1 MSQTIDLRSDTVT
14 QPTDLMRAAMMDAPL
29 GDDVLG
35 DDPTV
40 HRLQDR
46 CAELFGKE
54 AACFVPSGS
63 MANQACIRALTSPG
77 DEILAHENSHI
88 YQYEA
93 GGPAALS
100 GCTFAFFR
108 GDRGFFTSE
117 EVRQAIR
124 PDDHHFPRSRLL
136 VIENTNNR
144 GGGTVWPLEQL
155 TDVTRTAHDLGLR
168 CHLDGARIW
177 NACIATDTRPDQW
190 ACHFDTVSACFS
202 KGLGAPVGSI
212 VVGDRQTIN
221 QVHRLRKMLG
231 GAMRQSGFLAAAA
244 LHGIEHHRE
253 RMVDDHRRA
262 RRLAEALADCPDTNV
277 DLDAVDTNIVY
288 FDTGAHDAR
297 EMQTMFESMDVKLL
311 ALGPHKMRAV
321 LSMAVDEDDVDRAV
335 TILVDV
341 LKGRD

>member
-1 MSQTIDLRSDTVT
+1 MDQIIDLRSDTIT
-14 QPTDLMRAAMMDAPL
+14 QPTEQMRAAMMDAEL

-40 HRLQDR
+40 HRLQER

-108 GDRGFFTSE
+108 GERGFFTSE
-117 EVRQAIR
+117 EVKQAIR

-144 GGGTVWPLEQL
+144 GGGSVWPLEQL
-155 TDVTRTAHDLGLR
+155 SDVTATARTLGLR

-177 NACIATDTRPDQW
+177 NACAATGTSPDQW
-190 ACHFDTVSACFS
+190 ADHFDTVSACFS

-212 VVGDRQTIN
+212 VVGDGDTIN
-221 QVHRLRKMLG
+221 RIHRLRKMLG

-262 RRLAEALADCPDTNV
+262 RRLAEAIADCPDTNI
-277 DLDAVDTNIVY
+277 DLESIDTNIVY
-288 FDTGAHDAR
+288 FDTGEQDAHR
-297 EMQTMFESMDVKLL
+297 MQAAFDSKGVRLL
-311 ALGPHKMRAV
+311 ALGPFRMRAV
-321 LSMAVDEDDVDRAV
+321 LSMAVDDDDVDRAIP
-335 TILVDV
+335 ILIDG
-341 LKGRD
+341 LNGRL

>member
-1 MSQTIDLRSDTVT
+1 MSQIIDLRSDTIT
-14 QPTDLMRAAMMDAPL
+14 QPTKLMREAMMEAPL

-40 HRLQDR
+40 HRLQER

-108 GDRGFFTSE
+108 GERGFFTSE

-136 VIENTNNR
+136 VVENTNNR
-144 GGGTVWPLEQL
+144 GGGSVWPLEQL
-155 TDVTRTAHDLGLR
+155 ADVTGTAHDLGLR

-177 NACIATDTRPDQW
+177 NACEATGTSPDQW
-190 ACHFDTVSACFS
+190 ASHFDTVSACFS

-212 VVGDRQTIN
+212 VVGDRKTIN
-221 QVHRLRKMLG
+221 QIHRLRKMLG

-244 LHGIEHHRE
+244 LHGIEHHRD
-253 RMVDDHRRA
+253 RLADDHRRA

-277 DLDAVDTNIVY
+277 DLDSIDTNIVY
-288 FDTGAHDAR
+288 FDTGDRDAHR
-297 EMQTMFESMDVKLL
+297 MQSAFDSMGVKLL
-311 ALGPHKMRAV
+311 ALGPFRMRAV
-321 LSMAVDEDDVDRAV
+321 LSMAVDDEGLDHA
-335 TILVDV
+335 IPV
-341 LKGRD
+341 LLDGLGGGV